1 MCIALPGLEP
11 ADLALLGG
19 EGDLGAFA
27 EALDTRV
34 LLTHRVV
41 VGRHELPRRPK
52 SIGHVQSPLR
62 LLIATICTRRV
73 HTKRYA
79 RSLHPIGLNGRG
91 ELLNGAILGEG
102 RLVEGG
108 GELVE
113 PQVLLGSLTPGNA
126 LLDCKVLFF
135 NTAFVFF

>member
-1 MCIALPGLEP
+1 MCIALPGLES

-27 EALDTRV
+27 EALNARV

-52 SIGHVQSPLR
+52 PVGHVQSPLR
-62 LLIATICTRRV
+62 LLLIATICSRRV

-91 ELLNGAILGEG
+91 ELLDGAILGE
-102 RLVEGG
+102 
-108 GELVE
+108 
-113 PQVLLGSLTPGNA
+113 
-126 LLDCKVLFF
+126 
-135 NTAFVFF
+135 